1 MMSDLYSDIRPYRD
15 VEVRK
20 VVNAL
25 LADDE
30 FIDTLVALHG
40 NKIAM
45 RFPVVSRFYARRAL
59 RKQLSDVST
68 VDAFQALVKPRLD
81 RVVAATS
88 VFSSAGIEKL
98 DPTQSYLFVSNHRDI
113 AMDSAYAN
121 IVLVTHGHRTAQV
134 AIGDNLLQKPWVSDL
149 MRINKSFIV
158 KRSLS
163 GPKQQLAASKQLAGF
178 IRESISENLG
188 PIWIAQREGRAK
200 DGDDCTEAAVLKM
213 VSLSRDKRI
222 ETADQILGKLNIVP
236 ITIAYELD
244 PCDVLKAQELSF
256 GEGYMKKPFED
267 LSSIAQGIQ
276 GQKGC
281 VHLRF
286 GEPLNQETLSVTK
299 AVELIDVHMIDH
311 YRVFQTNLWAV
322 EALGHPVPATLRSGA
337 IATVSRE
344 EFMSRFDSLSEAE
357 RHDAFSMYARPVLNW
372 VARHEK
378 D

>member
-1 MMSDLYSDIRPYRD
+1 MSDLYSDIRPYRD
-15 VEVRK
+15 VEVRD

-30 FIDTLVALHG
+30 FIDTLVALQG
-40 NKIAM
+40 NKIATWL
-45 RFPVVSRFYARRAL
+45 PVVSRFYARRAL

-98 DPTQSYLFVSNHRDI
+98 DATQSYLFVSNHRDI

-178 IRESISENLG
+178 IRESISENRG

-256 GEGYMKKPFED
+256 GEGYTKKPFED

-286 GEPLNQETLSVTK
+286 GEPLNQETLSVTT
-299 AVELIDVHMIDH
+299 AVELIDAHMIDH

-322 EALGHPVPATLRSGA
+322 EALGHPVPATLRSDA
-337 IATVSRE
+337 ITTVSRE
-344 EFMSRFDSLSEAE
+344 QFMSRFDLLSEAE
-357 RHDAFSMYARPVLNW
+357 RHAAFSMYARPVLNW

>member
-1 MMSDLYSDIRPYRD
+1 MSDLYSDIRPYRD
-15 VEVRK
+15 AEVRD

-40 NKIAM
+40 NKIATW
-45 RFPVVSRFYARRAL
+45 FPVMSRFYARRAL

-98 DPTQSYLFVSNHRDI
+98 DATQSYLFVSNHRDI

-178 IRESISENLG
+178 IRESISENRG

-200 DGDDCTEAAVLKM
+200 DGD
-213 VSLSRDKRI
+213 
-222 ETADQILGKLNIVP
+222 GKLNIVP

-256 GEGYMKKPFED
+256 GQGYTKKPFED

-286 GEPLNQETLSVTK
+286 GEPLNQETLSVTT
-299 AVELIDVHMIDH
+299 AVELIDAHMIDH
-311 YRVFQTNLWAV
+311 YRVFQSNLWAV
-322 EALGHPVPATLRSGA
+322 EALGHPVPATLRSDA
-337 IATVSRE
+337 VATVSRE
-344 EFMSRFDSLSEAE
+344 QFMSRFDLLSEAE
-357 RHDAFSMYARPVLNW
+357 RHAAFSMYARPVLNW